1 MKYIISKEFS
11 FEAAHRLIRNYT
23 GKCTNNHGHSWRVR
37 LYIESTDLDNKD
49 MVVDFQETKVLKQWI
64 DENLDHTTILWEQD
78 PMCKYIQD
86 SGQRIFI
93 TKKNPT
99 SEHMAEIIMEK
110 ALQLF
115 NTERVKVQ
123 CIELN
128 ETCTN
133 GVKLYP

>member
-23 GKCTNNHGHSWRVR
+23 GKCTNNHGHSWRVQ
-37 LYIESTDLDNKD
+37 LYIESADPDNKD

-64 DENLDHTTILWEQD
+64 DENLDHSTILWKQD

-110 ALQLF
+110 ALHLF
-115 NTERVKVQ
+115 NTERIKVH

-128 ETCTN
+128 KTCTN
-133 GVKLYP
+133 GVKLYI

>member
-1 MKYIISKEFS
+1 MKYIVSKEFS

-23 GKCTNNHGHSWRVR
+23 GKCTNNHGHSWLVR
-37 LYIESTDLDNKD
+37 LHIEANNLDNKD
-49 MVVDFQETKVLKQWI
+49 MVIDFQEMKVLKLWI

-78 PMCKYIQD
+78 PMCKYIEET
-86 SGQRIFI
+86 GQRIFI
-93 TKKNPT
+93 TTKNPT

-110 ALQLF
+110 ALQIF
-115 NTERVKVQ
+115 NTERVKVHS
-123 CIELN
+123 IDLN

>member
-23 GKCTNNHGHSWRVR
+23 GKCTNNYGHSWRVR
-37 LYIESTDLDNKD
+37 LYIESADLDNKD

-128 ETCTN
+128 ETSTN

>member
-23 GKCTNNHGHSWRVR
+23 GKCTNNHGHSWHVK
-37 LYIESTDLDNKD
+37 LHIEACELDNKD

-64 DENLDHTTILWEQD
+64 DDTLDHTTILWEQD

-86 SGQRIFI
+86 TGQRIFI

-99 SEHMAEIIMEK
+99 SEHIAEIILEK
-110 ALQLF
+110 AQQLF
-115 NTERVKVQ
+115 NTERVKIH
-123 CIELN
+123 CIEIN

>member
-1 MKYIISKEFS
+1 MNYIISKEFS

-23 GKCTNNHGHSWRVR
+23 GKCNNNHGHSWRVR
-37 LYIESTDLDNKD
+37 LYIESVDLDNKD
-49 MVVDFQETKVLKQWI
+49 MVVDFQETKVLKLWI

-99 SEHMAEIIMEK
+99 SEHLAEIIMKK

-128 ETCTN
+128 ETFTN

>member
-1 MKYIISKEFS
+1 MSKEFS

-37 LYIESTDLDNKD
+37 LFIESADLDNKD
-49 MVVDFQETKVLKQWI
+49 MVVDFQETKILKQWI
-64 DENLDHTTILWEQD
+64 EENLDHTTILWEQD

-93 TKKNPT
+93 TKKSPT

-115 NTERVKVQ
+115 NTERVKVH

-133 GVKLYP
+133 GVKLYL